1 MSPVRSARSRSI
13 WCSIRSASPSATAS
27 SFSWSAWELRR
38 WEFCNSATS
47 RNDDRRDCV
56 DHELPRIH
64 VGEHE
69 ADNDAVE
76 RGPIRDMH
84 KVVKLARQPG
94 GLKTLTDVELS
105 AYVSW
110 LRDGADDRSRDKKAR
125 KGFQQSLGEAEAEA
139 ARRNL

>member
-1 MSPVRSARSRSI
+1 VLKADGGLEVLNVAGEVRAVAIDLMLHERLGVAALGVLQQRDEQE
-13 WCSIRSASPSATAS
+13 R
-27 SFSWSAWELRR
+27 
-38 WEFCNSATS
+38 
-47 RNDDRRDCV
+47 DDRRDCV

>member
-1 MSPVRSARSRSI
+1 MARF
-13 WCSIRSASPSATAS
+13 CIRLQAYARARP
-27 SFSWSAWELRR
+27 
-38 WEFCNSATS
+38 
-47 RNDDRRDCV
+47 
-56 DHELPRIH
+56 
-64 VGEHE
+64 

-76 RGPIRDMH
+76 RGPIRDMY
-84 KVVKLARQPG
+84 KAVKLARQPG

-125 KGFQQSLGEAEAEA
+125 KGFQQRLRAAEAEA